1 MIDVRLSCFD
11 SRESCESVCLFGGL
25 DLMTGT
31 SMTRLEAGVLT
42 LTFNR
47 PQKKNAFNGEL
58 YEAAAQALLDADR
71 NEAVRVVV
79 LTGAGDNFTSGNDIK
94 DFLQKP
100 PNSEDNPFLRFMR
113 AISRFEKPLVAG
125 VDGVAVGVGT
135 TMLLHCDHVV
145 ASARAMFSMPF
156 VNLGLCPE
164 GASSVLLPRLAG
176 MSLASE
182 LLMFGDTFDA
192 ATALRARIVHQ
203 VVPEIELA
211 EVVSQRA
218 SALAAK
224 PVEALRLTKRL
235 LREPLRAEVDAAL
248 QREGKHLFERIAS
261 AEAQAVFAAFLSG
274 RK

>member
-1 MIDVRLSCFD
+1 M
-11 SRESCESVCLFGGL
+11 
-25 DLMTGT
+25 
-31 SMTRLEAGVLT
+31 LT

-47 PQKKNAFNGEL
+47 SQKKNAFSGEL
-58 YEAAAQALLDADR
+58 DDAAAQALLDAGR
-71 NEAVRVVV
+71 NEEVRGGV

-100 PNSEDNPFLRFMR
+100 PDSEDNPFHRFMR
-113 AISRFEKPLVAG
+113 AISRFEKPIVAG

-135 TMLLHCDHVV
+135 TMLLHCDYVV
-145 ASARAMFSMPF
+145 ASARAVFSLPS

-182 LLMFGDTFDA
+182 VLMSGDSFDA

-203 VVPEIELA
+203 VVPENGLA
-211 EVVSQRA
+211 EVVSERA
-218 SALAAK
+218 TALASK

-235 LREPLRAEVDAAL
+235 LREPLRAEVDVAL

-261 AEAQAVFAAFLSG
+261 AEAQAVFAAFLGG